1 MKRSVIRDRLIPDYA
16 SLHPGGRAAT
26 SFAVL
31 LPIPPSCPRPLD
43 RCPRALGPHA
53 FSGLAGVAAIEAGA
67 GWSWGL
73 RGQDLGSSGGRSDGA
88 QIVRRGLA
96 RLSISNNVESD
107 LLSLVEPAHPS
118 AFDRA
123 DMPEDI
129 LAAVIRLDE
138 AEALLDIE
146 PLHGSLRH
154 LVFFQLR
161 VSSGRAPA
169 QPVRSSFGGKS
180 SVRRGVARRGQV
192 VRPKLDRSNVGYCG
206 VDRKGVA
213 LIFWA
218 AACLRD
224 SDCDFCRPPGG
235 YPR

>member
-1 MKRSVIRDRLIPDYA
+1 MRGQKLWKFGDRSRMERSVIRDTLIPDYA
-16 SLHPGGRAAT
+16 SLHPGDQAAT
-26 SFAVL
+26 SFAVP
-31 LPIPPSCPRPLD
+31 LPIPLSRPRPLD
-43 RCPRALGPHA
+43 RCP
-53 FSGLAGVAAIEAGA
+53 AAIEPGA

-123 DMPEDI
+123 DMHEDI

-146 PLHGSLRH
+146 PLYGSLRH
-154 LVFFQLR
+154 
-161 VSSGRAPA
+161 
-169 QPVRSSFGGKS
+169 
-180 SVRRGVARRGQV
+180 
-192 VRPKLDRSNVGYCG
+192 
-206 VDRKGVA
+206 
-213 LIFWA
+213 
-218 AACLRD
+218 
-224 SDCDFCRPPGG
+224 
-235 YPR
+235 